1 MERLELIEAM
11 RAAIPLLNRYSDK
24 PAIFNI
30 VLTTEYRM
38 IRINYAST
46 VYGAK
51 FVSNE
56 LPLQKFLKFLL
67 KTLQKH
73 EYEDKDVQKYF
84 KKYKPLI
91 KEKLMKGEIAL

>member
-1 MERLELIEAM
+1 MEELKFIEAM
-11 RAAIPLLNRYSDK
+11 RAAIPLLNRYSNE

-30 VLTTEYRM
+30 VMTTEYHVV
-38 IRINYAST
+38 RINYAST

-51 FVSNE
+51 FISRE

-73 EYEDKDVQKYF
+73 EREDKDVQKYF
-84 KKYKPLI
+84 KEYKPLI
-91 KEKLMKGEIAL
+91 KEKLMKGEIVL